1 MDKTINHLF
10 KNDHIQVES
19 YIDEFTDEVFNEF
32 DLLAEKFNLPEKI
45 NDLIQGKV
53 VNKSENQAALHPK
66 YRNYLESP
74 KTPKHLIDAKVKAEE
89 FFKKRFDSLTKN
101 NDQILNIITL
111 GIGGSYEGPKLLLE
125 SLNYP
130 ISLQRTDANKINY
143 EFITGSDPSEFEYKT
158 KFLEPS
164 NTIFVVSSKSFTTI
178 ETLDSLK
185 KALEWS
191 KDANNFVAITANPNE
206 ANKYG
211 IKEVIIFDKEIG
223 GRYSVWSPVTQFHLY
238 GQQRSSFIK
247 GGHQADIDIQKN
259 KEYLKSLKILSY
271 SDIYLNNFKE
281 KNTRAIFSYS
291 WNLRSLPKYFQQLE
305 MESLGKK
312 PNSNS
317 KFRKTGQ
324 IVFGGFG
331 PRAQHSYFQLLH
343 QGTQQI
349 CADIILTRE
358 DHKSINYIQGITQS
372 KLFSNI
378 EVNIQKKEQKINSN
392 VPINLFT
399 LNKLDSYTLG
409 YLIAFW
415 EYRVFITAT
424 MLEINPFDQ
433 FGVEAGK
440 KSTLK
445 FLKNN

>member
-1 MDKTINHLF
+1 M
-10 KNDHIQVES
+10 
-19 YIDEFTDEVFNEF
+19 
-32 DLLAEKFNLPEKI
+32 
-45 NDLIQGKV
+45 
-53 VNKSENQAALHPK
+53 
-66 YRNYLESP
+66 
-74 KTPKHLIDAKVKAEE
+74 
-89 FFKKRFDSLTKN
+89 
-101 NDQILNIITL
+101 
-111 GIGGSYEGPKLLLE
+111 
-125 SLNYP
+125 
-130 ISLQRTDANKINY
+130 
-143 EFITGSDPSEFEYKT
+143 
-158 KFLEPS
+158 
-164 NTIFVVSSKSFTTI
+164 
-178 ETLDSLK
+178 
-185 KALEWS
+185 
-191 KDANNFVAITANPNE
+191 
-206 ANKYG
+206 
-211 IKEVIIFDKEIG
+211 
-223 GRYSVWSPVTQFHLY
+223 
-238 GQQRSSFIK
+238 
-247 GGHQADIDIQKN
+247 
-259 KEYLKSLKILSY
+259 KSLKILSY

-343 QGTQQI
+343 QGTQEI
-349 CADIILTRE
+349 CADIILTRK
-358 DHKSINYIQGITQS
+358 DQKSINYIQGITQS
-372 KLFSNI
+372 KLFSNSAD
-378 EVNIQKKEQKINSN
+378 NIQKKEEKINSN
-392 VPINLFT
+392 VPVNLFT

-409 YLIAFW
+409 YLIALW

>member
-185 KALEWS
+185 KAL
-191 KDANNFVAITANPNE
+191 
-206 ANKYG
+206 
-211 IKEVIIFDKEIG
+211 
-223 GRYSVWSPVTQFHLY
+223 
-238 GQQRSSFIK
+238 
-247 GGHQADIDIQKN
+247 
-259 KEYLKSLKILSY
+259 
-271 SDIYLNNFKE
+271 
-281 KNTRAIFSYS
+281 
-291 WNLRSLPKYFQQLE
+291 
-305 MESLGKK
+305 
-312 PNSNS
+312 
-317 KFRKTGQ
+317 
-324 IVFGGFG
+324 
-331 PRAQHSYFQLLH
+331 
-343 QGTQQI
+343 
-349 CADIILTRE
+349 
-358 DHKSINYIQGITQS
+358 
-372 KLFSNI
+372 
-378 EVNIQKKEQKINSN
+378 
-392 VPINLFT
+392 
-399 LNKLDSYTLG
+399 
-409 YLIAFW
+409 
-415 EYRVFITAT
+415 
-424 MLEINPFDQ
+424 
-433 FGVEAGK
+433 
-440 KSTLK
+440 
-445 FLKNN
+445 